1 MSQFTHSIN
10 APAAAAAAAAGVAR
24 ARPRQQLDLSAMR
37 SEAGQLASEDESDGE
52 QHLDHSRY
60 TPRGSRGERQSQREA
75 DREYTTPTGSGGS
88 GACLVPRVLLARTHT
103 VCNSPFLAREA
114 ARGARID
121 PPRSSTLKRSAQR
134 DLSRELPRGAARPGS
149 GTTLTEFLARKLR
162 QEEQSKAQGDKPQDA
177 SGRGREPAG
186 VSEKISITVRQ
197 TRLGR
202 MQSACV
208 FNGLRRFSPTQV
220 KDQDGST
227 TDFMLKRSVKF
238 ERVFEVRPLLC

>member
-52 QHLDHSRY
+52 QHLDHIRY

-149 GTTLTEFLARKLR
+149 GTTFSATEFLAKKIRLEKQRKG
-162 QEEQSKAQGDKPQDA
+162 QGHKPLDA
-177 SGRGREPAG
+177 SDLRDTTY
-186 VSEKISITVRQ
+186 VKV
-197 TRLGR
+197 RLG
-202 MQSACV
+202 Q
-208 FNGLRRFSPTQV
+208 GE
-220 KDQDGST
+220 G
-227 TDFMLKRSVKF
+227 
-238 ERVFEVRPLLC
+238 